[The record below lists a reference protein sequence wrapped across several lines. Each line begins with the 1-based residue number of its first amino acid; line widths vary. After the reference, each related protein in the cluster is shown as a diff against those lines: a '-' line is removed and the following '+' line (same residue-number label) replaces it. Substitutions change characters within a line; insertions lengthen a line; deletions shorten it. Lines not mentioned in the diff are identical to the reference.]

1 MSRMPGKKVI
11 GLTGTIGSGKSTALR
26 IMSEYMPAN
35 DCDQITAS
43 LLKPQS
49 AGYEALKE
57 QDLLITDENGDLDR
71 KKTAAKLFS
80 DPEYKKKYEGILHPL
95 ILQAMNDWIAAQ
107 DKSCVVEVPLLF
119 ELGLQE
125 DFDETWMISASQD
138 SALKRT
144 EENRNI
150 SRNEQL
156 ERRSFQMPD
165 EKKAELADVLIF
177 NDGTLSDLTCR
188 LCELISERILPD
200 PDARIKT
207 DCGKAV

>member
-1 MSRMPGKKVI
+1 MSRMPEKKVI

-26 IMSEYMPAN
+26 ILSEYMPAS

-43 LLKPQS
+43 LLEPRNP
-49 AGYEALKE
+49 GYEALKE
-57 QDLLITDENGDLDR
+57 HGLLITDINGNLDR

-95 ILQAMNDWIAAQ
+95 ILQAMNDWIDEQ
-107 DKSCVVEVPLLF
+107 DTSCVVEVPLLF
-119 ELGLQE
+119 ELGLQD
-125 DFDETWMISASQD
+125 DFDETWMISASPD

-144 EENRNI
+144 EKNRNI

-165 EKKAELADVLIF
+165 EKKAELADVRIL
-177 NDGTLSDLTCR
+177 NDGTLADLKSR
-188 LCELISERILPD
+188 LCELFSERVLSD
-200 PDARIKT
+200 PDGTNKT
-207 DCGKAV
+207 DCRQAA